1 MLVCRISAAVNR
13 WQQPSQASLA
23 NRDDIHP
30 LNRDMTD
37 QTPLPEDHPA
47 APILDALRSRRSI
60 FNFLP
65 ESVPDD
71 LLRLA
76 LDAGR
81 FAPNHKLTEPW
92 RFIVVGPQTRRDIEE
107 AWADFAASRLPA
119 DASRERREETKA
131 AALAKWRSKP
141 AVVIV
146 TQKVDADPL
155 RAEEDYAA
163 VASAIQNIQLAAWS
177 LGLGCQWSTSAAS
190 RAPEI
195 TERLGIPS
203 DERVVGL
210 LYIGYP
216 AVVPNVARRPLEEV
230 TRWLP

>member
-1 MLVCRISAAVNR
+1 
-13 WQQPSQASLA
+13 
-23 NRDDIHP
+23 
-30 LNRDMTD
+30 MTD
-37 QTPLPEDHPA
+37 QTPLREDHPA

-60 FNFLP
+60 FNFLS

-119 DASRERREETKA
+119 DASQERREETKA

-146 TQKVDADPL
+146 SQKVDADPL

-163 VASAIQNIQLAAWS
+163 VASAIQNIQLAAWG

-190 RAPEI
+190 KAPEI